1 MALQLVPPVTHQQ
14 RIDPA
19 SPWLPPTR
27 SVTIDLEALPAPDGA
42 QAAS

>member
-1 MALQLVPPVTHQQ
+1 MTLQLDPPITLQQ

-27 SVTIDLEALPAPDGA
+27 SVTIDLTALPATDGE